1 MQVLAGCVRW
11 CSFAKREQPL
21 HLKLILGTERM
32 EGAAASRPGPCSAC
46 IQDTNNI
53 CHPDLKKK
61 KKKKHTKIFKNVLR
75 SGVSETE
82 AQQREKNFPGLSFL
96 FLFFWPCCAAC
107 GFLAPRPGIEP
118 APLVLE
124 MQSFNHGTT
133 RKVPS
138 LNF

>member
-1 MQVLAGCVRW
+1 MRW

-61 KKKKHTKIFKNVLR
+61 KKRNTLKYSRMFYVL
-75 SGVSETE
+75 
-82 AQQREKNFPGLSFL
+82 
-96 FLFFWPCCAAC
+96 
-107 GFLAPRPGIEP
+107 GFLRQKHNKGKKISQ
-118 APLVLE
+118 V
-124 MQSFNHGTT
+124 
-133 RKVPS
+133 
-138 LNF
+138 